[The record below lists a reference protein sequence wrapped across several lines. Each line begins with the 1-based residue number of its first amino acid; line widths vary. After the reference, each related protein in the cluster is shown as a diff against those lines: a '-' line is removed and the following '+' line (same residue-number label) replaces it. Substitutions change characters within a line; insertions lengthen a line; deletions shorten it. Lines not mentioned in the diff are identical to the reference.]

1 MQTKKR
7 CVCAVCVRTVV
18 LVALAVA
25 GCGCRRPTDRGPL
38 RVLVFDGNSLTSS
51 RGGVPAYP
59 SLITVPP
66 ALQTVNVAAI
76 GSTTGDQDRL
86 AATNVDPWLRAGPGL
101 VVMWEGANDPYFG
114 ATAAEAIAHLQRYA
128 ARRRA
133 VGWTVLLAT
142 LLPRADV
149 GLSPNY
155 EWRRQQVNAWLRV
168 GRGRGDGLIDLAR
181 DPEMGQAGQERDP
194 RYYLPDRVH
203 LAEAGARRVAR
214 IVAAA
219 LQAYDPR
226 ITAP

>member
-1 MQTKKR
+1 MHTR
-7 CVCAVCVRTVV
+7 NPCVCAVCVRIVV
-18 LVALAVA
+18 LVALAAA
-25 GCGCRRPTDRGPL
+25 GCGRGGTRPPDPL
-38 RVLVFDGNSLTSS
+38 RVIVFDGNSLTAS

-59 SLITVPP
+59 SLITVPA

-76 GSTTGDQDRL
+76 GSTTVDQDRL

-101 VVMWEGANDPYFG
+101 VVMWEGANDLYFG
-114 ATAAEAIAHLQRYA
+114 ATAAEAIAHLQQYA

-133 VGWTVLLAT
+133 VGWTVVLAT

-194 RYYLPDRVH
+194 RFYLPDRVH
-203 LAEAGARRVAR
+203 LAAAGARRVAR

-226 ITAP
+226 IAAP